1 MKGGVR
7 VKAAIPLRHWDTN
20 DRAKID
26 RESCRP
32 SGAANKVPCIASWR
46 CNVIRIKYRL
56 AMDFDATGNAV
67 RRLALIAG
75 ASITCLMGH
84 ASAASG
90 FAGGHSDGFVFH

>member
-32 SGAANKVPCIASWR
+32 SGAADKVPCIASW
-46 CNVIRIKYRL
+46 L
-56 AMDFDATGNAV
+56 
-67 RRLALIAG
+67 
-75 ASITCLMGH
+75 
-84 ASAASG
+84 
-90 FAGGHSDGFVFH
+90 